1 MKTIKIEELEEIL
14 TYVRKYPDGVPTSS
28 WGYFV
33 WAAGESPE
41 VPDLNLAVK
50 LSSKLDSGFVP

>member
-1 MKTIKIEELEEIL
+1 MMKIEELEEIL

-33 WAAGESPE
+33 WGTLGESPE
-41 VPDLNLAVK
+41 VPDLKLAVK
-50 LSSKLDSGFVP
+50 LSSKSDSGFVP